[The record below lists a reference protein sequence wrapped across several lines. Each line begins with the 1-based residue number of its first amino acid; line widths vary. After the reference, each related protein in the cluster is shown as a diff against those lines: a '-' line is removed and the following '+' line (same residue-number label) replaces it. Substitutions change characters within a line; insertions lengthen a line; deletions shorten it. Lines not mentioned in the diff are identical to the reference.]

1 MLSGLGERASKRRRY
16 CGSGSS
22 SSSSRTIACVS
33 FLAVQHSVL
42 SGRRKGCD
50 SEAAT
55 GEDKRH
61 SCAVKMQVRSK
72 QARQKARRRRVIRKK
87 SGKRP
92 RASCR
97 ERTAPAKVEKGTK
110 ERRCERTKGKGA
122 KERRSEGVVMVM
134 VMVKRR
140 GTRRKGT

>member
-22 SSSSRTIACVS
+22 SRSRTVACVS
-33 FLAVQHSVL
+33 FLAVQRSVL

-50 SEAAT
+50 SEAAI

-72 QARQKARRRRVIRKK
+72 QVRQKARGRRVIRKK

-110 ERRCERTKGKGA
+110 E
-122 KERRSEGVVMVM
+122 
-134 VMVKRR
+134 
-140 GTRRKGT
+140 